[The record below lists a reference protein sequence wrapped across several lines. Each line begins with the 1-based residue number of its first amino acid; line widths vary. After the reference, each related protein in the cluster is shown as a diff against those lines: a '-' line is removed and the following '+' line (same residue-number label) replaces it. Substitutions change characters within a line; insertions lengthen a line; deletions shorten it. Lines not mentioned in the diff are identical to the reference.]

1 MITTLL
7 KLDKKFYLYI
17 TLHYIYSIFD
27 SRQGCAKTP
36 TNNFLFV
43 YFTSHSLSD
52 IVFRSIIG
60 SEEYSS
66 ARPH

>member
-1 MITTLL
+1 MITTIL

-17 TLHYIYSIFD
+17 YCIFD
-27 SRQGCAKTP
+27 SRLGGAKTP

-52 IVFRSIIG
+52 IVFR
-60 SEEYSS
+60 YQL
-66 ARPH
+66 